1 MQARRHSRF
10 IVAAVAAVALIGGSA
25 MTASNTMPTET
36 HAGAGSVTV
45 TGYTAE
51 TIDYTLGTDPSTVDS
66 VAIDITGEVTDGSE
80 AQLQLVD
87 AGAWYSCTIGAYDG
101 TNNVTPLTCDTTG
114 ESLDTA
120 NDVTLAI
127 AD

>member
-25 MTASNTMPTET
+25 MTASNTMPTST
-36 HAGAGSVTV
+36 NAGAGTVAV

-51 TIDYTLGTDPSTVDS
+51 TIDYTLGADPSTIDS
-66 VAIDITGEVTDGSE
+66 VAIDITGEITTGST
-80 AQLQLVD
+80 ADLQLAD
-87 AGAWYSCTIGAYDG
+87 AGAWYSCTLGTYDS
-101 TNNVTPLTCDTTG
+101 TNNVHPLTCDTTG
-114 ESLDTA
+114 EALDTA
-120 NDVTLAI
+120 NNLTLAI